1 MRTANSHRAVA
12 IRIAEIYL
20 GVGLAWVWLTDRVLV
35 WSGIQNEH
43 GFWAAVGQGTLF
55 VLLSSLLVYWLVRR
69 AFQLLA
75 RANALLRAVTEG
87 TTDAVFVKDH
97 DGKYLLFN
105 EAAARFVGKPVTE
118 VLGQDDMA
126 LLDAKSARVV
136 MDRDRKVMA
145 SGKAECQ
152 EEHLTAAGVTR
163 TYLATKA
170 PYRDHDGNVIGLI
183 GVSRDITDQK
193 RAEEELRASERRFR
207 ELADA
212 IPQIVW
218 TAGPDGALTHLNAR
232 VVEYT
237 GIGADEL
244 TGWSWERVVHP
255 DDLPRVVEVWTETLR
270 SGVPHDSE
278 CRIRRAD
285 GASRW
290 HIVRQVPARD
300 LAGAITAWYG
310 TFTDVEDLKQAEGAL
325 RNERN
330 VLRTFIDAIP
340 DLIFTKDTTGRYGL
354 CNRAMVTF
362 TGASSEAEITG
373 KTVFDLFLLPYSQ
386 KNHEDD
392 LRVLNRGET
401 VFDSE
406 DLARDAIGRVTW
418 RQVTKAP
425 LRDDTGQI
433 IGLVGIS
440 RDIQS
445 RKEREQLLTQSQERL
460 NLALSAARMGAWDWD
475 LRTNEVQ
482 RSPECLAIFA
492 NEEFGGD
499 HDSFVR
505 ALHPEDAE
513 AVIAAMQRAIT
524 ERSIIALEFRIVHPS
539 GEVRW
544 VSDIGKTHCD
554 GTGKPVRMIGVIQ
567 DITDRKHAD
576 DTVRR
581 SEEMLQSILDNIPQG
596 VFWKDR
602 DSRYLGCNQ
611 VVAQAWGLSSPVAI
625 IGRTY
630 AELSSIPQKQARS
643 FIEKDQEVMLADTPQ
658 YHIIESMTRADGK
671 TIWLDTCKVPLH
683 DSEGR
688 VIGVLGTWENITE
701 RLRTEE
707 ALREERD
714 RFTKIAEAAPG
725 VICSF
730 RLRPDGTTSMPYSSR
745 GITAIYGQRPEDLAE
760 DASAVFAAIHP
771 EDVEKIHKSIEH
783 SARTMSLWRDTFR
796 VRRPGSEEIWIEAY
810 SSPIRETD
818 GSTIWHGFLTDVTER
833 KRDESVLRFQNAL
846 LQSQSEASP
855 DGILVVG
862 AGNHVLSY
870 NHRFLELWGIP
881 EELAVVRNDTPILS
895 LAKSRAAD
903 PDGFAA
909 RVASIYAD
917 PDMMTHDEVAL
928 ADGRTLDRYS
938 GPIRGVDGE
947 RLGRVWYFRDI
958 TDRKRAEEIIAEQ
971 TRATAVRA
979 AVAVAVANPG
989 DLQSLLQECCQV
1001 LVRDMGVAF
1010 ARVWTL
1016 DAAKESLELQ
1026 CSAGLYTHIDGPH
1039 RRIPVGQFK
1048 IGLIAQECRPHLT
1061 NSVAGDPRIP
1071 EQAWAAQEGLVAF
1084 AGYPLQVG
1092 SRLVGVLAMFSR
1104 LPLGPIAF
1112 EQLSGV
1118 ADLIANCIARKQ
1130 SEQALRESEERL
1142 RLFAEH
1148 VPAPIALL
1156 DRQMRYVQVSR
1167 RWLTDFRLGDR
1178 DITGLSH
1185 YEVFPEV
1192 SEQWKAV
1199 HQRCLAGAIER
1210 NDEDRFER
1218 ADGTVQWIRWE
1229 VRPWML
1235 AGSETGGI
1243 MIFSEDIT
1251 ERKRAEQA
1259 LRESEERSRL
1269 AQEAGRV
1276 GIFDWDAVTGRSI
1289 WTPEQEAIYGLSP
1302 GAYNGT
1308 HDDWVNRIHPK
1319 DRAWMMAERSR
1330 IVTEKLQSR
1339 EVEYR
1344 IIRPDG
1350 GIRWVSNRARMSYD
1364 AESNIQ
1370 RVIGTT
1376 IDITDRKRLE
1386 EEQQNLVKLIQQS
1399 QDFIALADM
1408 DGKITFMNTGA
1419 RRMIGLGEDE
1429 DVRRIHIRDYVPP
1442 EWHAFSRDTVIRT
1455 AREQGMWE
1463 GEMQIRNMQTGAT
1476 IDVFRS
1482 TFLLW
1487 DTTGEPSHF
1496 ATVTRD
1502 ITERKL
1508 SERALRDRERLLGIV
1523 TGSTRVGLVV
1533 VSDRYQ
1539 YLFANEAYAE
1549 IFGLDPN
1556 QIVGRQV
1563 FDLLPAGW
1571 PQIQPRLDRALA
1583 GERVAYELTLPPVF
1597 EATSPRWF
1605 RVMYE
1610 PRSGDGGRP
1619 TVVVV
1624 VMDITENKRAEEAI
1638 RESEE
1643 RYRRLVDV
1651 LPDALFIHS
1660 DDKIVFCNPA
1670 FVRLMGASGPEE
1682 LLGKKSS
1689 DVAHPDYHDLIRTRI
1704 AAMRETGEAT
1714 AGIEMRLV
1722 RLDGRE
1728 VPVFTAG
1735 SPITGAGSS
1744 SILVVLS
1751 DLTERERSM
1760 DLLRSVLES
1769 VNDAILTI
1777 DKLGIVQSANPAT
1790 ERLFGY
1796 TMTEV
1801 VGENIRML
1809 MPEPYRGEH
1818 DSYIANY
1825 LRTGVAKVI
1834 GIGREVEG
1842 RRKDGTIFPLELT
1855 VTEFRLD
1862 GERHFTGVVRDISA
1876 RRQLEAQFRQAQK
1889 MEAIGRLAGGVAHDF
1904 NNLLTV
1910 INGYGDLMLMELPE
1924 GDTLREPVAA
1934 ILDAGERAARL
1945 TQQLLAFS
1953 RKAIVAPKILDLND
1967 LVAES
1972 AKLVCRLIGEDI
1984 VVAVALAPAL
1994 ARIKADPGQIEQ
2006 VIMNLV
2012 VNARDAMPNG
2022 GRLTIETRNVTL
2034 GAEDLTGDPDL
2045 KPGPYA
2051 RLTVTDTGCGMPDEV
2066 RAKIFE
2072 PFFTTKEVGK
2082 GTGLGLAVVH
2092 GVVKLCGGQI
2102 GVESQVGVGTA
2113 FQLHFPAAPEEPVGV
2128 ASGIQKI
2135 PMRGTEI
2142 VLLVEDEE
2150 AVRRIACISLETQG
2164 YTVLVAGGG
2173 TEAIRVAKEHS
2184 GEIHLLVTDVVMP
2197 EMGGRQLAET
2207 MRLRRP
2213 GLQVLFMSGYTDDAV
2228 VHHGVSEATDAF
2240 IQKPFTPLGLA
2251 RKVRAVLDGQITS

>member
-1 MRTANSHRAVA
+1 MPDQPPHPFSIPAPQHPSAMRTTNSHRAVA
-12 IRIAEIYL
+12 IRIAAIYL
-20 GVGLAWVWLTDRVLV
+20 GFGLAWVWLTDRVLV

-69 AFQLLA
+69 AFHLLA

-97 DGKYLLFN
+97 DGKYLLIN
-105 EAAARFVGKPVTE
+105 EAAARFVGKPVAE
-118 VLGQDDMA
+118 VLGKDDIA
-126 LLDAKSARVV
+126 LFDPESARIV
-136 MDRDRKVMA
+136 MDRDRKVMSA
-145 SGKAECQ
+145 GKAECK

-163 TYLATKA
+163 TYLSTKA
-170 PYRDHDGNVIGLI
+170 PYRDDDGNVIGLI

-310 TFTDVEDLKQAEGAL
+310 TCTDIEDLKQAEGAL

-354 CNRAMVTF
+354 CNLAMVTF
-362 TGASSEAEITG
+362 AGASSEAEITG
-373 KTVFDLFLLPYSQ
+373 KSVFDLFPLPYSQ

-392 LRVLNRGET
+392 LRVLTRGET
-401 VFDSE
+401 IFDSE
-406 DLARDAIGRVTW
+406 DFARDAIGRVTW

-475 LRTNEVQ
+475 LCTDQVQ
-482 RSPECLAIFA
+482 RSPECLAIFG

-499 HDSFVR
+499 HDSFAR

-513 AVIAAMQRAIT
+513 AVLAEMQRAIT
-524 ERSIIALEFRIVHPS
+524 ERSIFALEFRIIRPS

-544 VSDIGKTHCD
+544 VSDIAKTHCNES
-554 GTGKPVRMIGVIQ
+554 GQPVRMVGVIQ
-567 DITDRKHAD
+567 DITDRKHAEE
-576 DTVRR
+576 TLRR
-581 SEEMLQSILDNIPQG
+581 SEERFRHNFELGLIGMAITSPTKGCLEVNDELCRILGYTREELLQRTWGDLTHPDDLGADLAQFDRVIAGEIDGYSMDKRFIHKDNHVI
-596 VFWKDR
+596 D
-602 DSRYLGCNQ
+602 
-611 VVAQAWGLSSPVAI
+611 AI
-625 IGRTY
+625 ISVRCMRSQYRSIDYFVALLQDVTDRKR
-630 AELSSIPQKQARS
+630 AE
-643 FIEKDQEVMLADTPQ
+643 
-658 YHIIESMTRADGK
+658 
-671 TIWLDTCKVPLH
+671 
-683 DSEGR
+683 
-688 VIGVLGTWENITE
+688 N
-701 RLRTEE
+701 

-730 RLRPDGTTSMPYSSR
+730 RLRPDGTTSFPYSSP
-745 GITAIYGQRPEDLAE
+745 GITAIYGLRPEDLAD

-771 EDVEKIHKSIEH
+771 EDVEKVHKSIEQ
-783 SARTMSLWRDTFR
+783 SARTMTPWRDTFR
-796 VRRPGSEEIWIEAY
+796 VRPPGGGEIWIEGN
-810 SSPIRETD
+810 SSPVREPD
-818 GSTIWHGFLTDVTER
+818 GSTLWHGFLTDVTER

-846 LQSQSEASP
+846 LRCQTEASP

-862 AGNHVLSY
+862 AGNRVLSY
-870 NHRFLELWGIP
+870 NRRFLELWGIP
-881 EELAVVRNDTPILS
+881 EELAAVGDDTPV
-895 LAKSRAAD
+895 LALARSRTAD

-909 RVASIYAD
+909 RVAAIHAD
-917 PDMMTHDEVAL
+917 LDVMSHDEVPL

-938 GPIRGVDGE
+938 GPIRGADGE

-958 TDRKRAEEIIAEQ
+958 TENKRAEE
-971 TRATAVRA
+971 
-979 AVAVAVANPG
+979 
-989 DLQSLLQECCQV
+989 
-1001 LVRDMGVAF
+1001 
-1010 ARVWTL
+1010 
-1016 DAAKESLELQ
+1016 
-1026 CSAGLYTHIDGPH
+1026 
-1039 RRIPVGQFK
+1039 
-1048 IGLIAQECRPHLT
+1048 
-1061 NSVAGDPRIP
+1061 
-1071 EQAWAAQEGLVAF
+1071 
-1084 AGYPLQVG
+1084 
-1092 SRLVGVLAMFSR
+1092 
-1104 LPLGPIAF
+1104 
-1112 EQLSGV
+1112 
-1118 ADLIANCIARKQ
+1118 
-1130 SEQALRESEERL
+1130 ALRESE
-1142 RLFAEH
+1142 A
-1148 VPAPIALL
+1148 
-1156 DRQMRYVQVSR
+1156 
-1167 RWLTDFRLGDR
+1167 
-1178 DITGLSH
+1178 
-1185 YEVFPEV
+1185 
-1192 SEQWKAV
+1192 
-1199 HQRCLAGAIER
+1199 
-1210 NDEDRFER
+1210 
-1218 ADGTVQWIRWE
+1218 
-1229 VRPWML
+1229 
-1235 AGSETGGI
+1235 
-1243 MIFSEDIT
+1243 
-1251 ERKRAEQA
+1251 
-1259 LRESEERSRL
+1259 RSRL

-1276 GIFDWDAVTGRSI
+1276 GIFDWNAVTGRSI
-1289 WTPEQEAIYGLSP
+1289 WTPEQEAIYGLVP
-1302 GAYNGT
+1302 GEFGGT
-1308 HDDWVNRIHPK
+1308 HEDWVKQIHPK
-1319 DRAWMMAERSR
+1319 DRTWLLAEKSR
-1330 IVTEKLQSR
+1330 IVAEQGEVN

-1344 IIRPDG
+1344 IVRPNG
-1350 GIRWVSNRARMSYD
+1350 EIRWVSNRGRLNYAADGRLLR
-1364 AESNIQ
+1364 I
-1370 RVIGTT
+1370 IGTT
-1376 IDITDRKRLE
+1376 IDITDRRRSE
-1386 EEQQNLVKLIQQS
+1386 EEQQNLVRLIQQS
-1399 QDFIALADM
+1399 RDFIALADM

-1482 TFLLW
+1482 TFLLR
-1487 DTTGEPSHF
+1487 DSTGEPSHF
-1496 ATVTRD
+1496 AMVTRD

-1549 IFGLDPN
+1549 IFGLDLPE
-1556 QIVGRQV
+1556 IVGRHV

-1583 GERVAYELTLPPVF
+1583 GERVAYELTLPPPF
-1597 EATSPRWF
+1597 GATSPRWF

-1610 PRSGDGGRP
+1610 PRAGDRGRP

-1624 VMDITENKRAEEAI
+1624 VMDISENKRAEEAI

-1651 LPDALFIHS
+1651 LPEALFIHS
-1660 DDKIVFCNPA
+1660 NDKIVFCNPA

-1682 LLGKKSS
+1682 LLGMRSS
-1689 DVAHPDYHDLIRTRI
+1689 DVAHRDYHDLIRTRI

-1714 AGIEMRLV
+1714 TGIEMRLV
-1722 RLDGRE
+1722 RLDGRQ
-1728 VPVFTAG
+1728 VPVYSAG

-2113 FQLHFPAAPEEPVGV
+2113 FQLHFPAAPEEPVGA

-2135 PMRGTEI
+2135 PMRGTET

-2240 IQKPFTPLGLA
+2240 IQKPFSPLGLA